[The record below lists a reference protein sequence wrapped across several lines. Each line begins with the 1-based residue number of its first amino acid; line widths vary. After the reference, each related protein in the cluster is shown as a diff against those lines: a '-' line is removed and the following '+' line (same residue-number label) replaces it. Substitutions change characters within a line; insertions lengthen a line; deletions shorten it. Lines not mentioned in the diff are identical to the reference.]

1 SFDRSA
7 SSNVRREIDSTYG
20 ACCQRIVHLSKI
32 MGQGVGN
39 DSDELEED
47 HSQVL
52 TIEELTGFHC
62 VSQQEV
68 VEETLS
74 EEEGKVTAKQQSS
87 DEIKEKMK
95 EWDIFASYIEKQQ

>member
-1 SFDRSA
+1 
-7 SSNVRREIDSTYG
+7 
-20 ACCQRIVHLSKI
+20 
-32 MGQGVGN
+32 MGLGVGN

-52 TIEELTGFHC
+52 TTEELMGLHC

-74 EEEGKVTAKQQSS
+74 KEEGKVTAKQQSS
-87 DEIKEKMK
+87 GVIREKMK
-95 EWDIFASYIEKQQ
+95 TWESAASYIEKQHPNKTVNMPATV